1 MQLVQEYKLIIT
13 LLVGCITVGMFIYG
27 IESQR
32 SQQLASAEIVIAETQ
47 STAQENEYFT
57 AIKQQAGK
65 IIGKEGDINEI
76 ITLKESGEYKVV
88 SIVLI
93 GKETNARV
101 GKIVITQGNTLI
113 SDPEKVTPRSELQEK
128 GIPDDIIL
136 AYLRGVLH

>member
-13 LLVGCITVGMFIYG
+13 LLAGCITVGMFIYG

-47 STAQENEYFT
+47 NTAQEDEYLA
-57 AIKQQAGK
+57 AIKQQAEK
-65 IIGKEGDINEI
+65 IVGKEGDINEI

-101 GKIVITQGNTLI
+101 GKIAITRGNALI
-113 SDPEKVTPRSELQEK
+113 SDPGKVVPRSELQEK